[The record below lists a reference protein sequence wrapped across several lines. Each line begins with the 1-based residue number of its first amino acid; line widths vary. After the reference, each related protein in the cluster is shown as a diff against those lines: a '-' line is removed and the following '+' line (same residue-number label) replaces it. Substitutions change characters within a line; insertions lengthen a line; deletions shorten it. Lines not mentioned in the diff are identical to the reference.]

1 MCPGPKSRPKTSKP
15 AGRAFISRPCHN
27 PGTMEME
34 AWTRART
41 RWMLVPFVDI
51 AQKIGLTP
59 NSLTVLGFVL
69 NVVAGVLIGFGYIFS
84 GGAVMTALA
93 MPLDALDGELA
104 RRTNQQSK
112 FGAFFDSTLD
122 RFAEGALLIG
132 LAAYFVRQDDI
143 IGVVVTFVALIGSLM
158 VSYTRARAE
167 GLGVECKVGLFS
179 RFGRFIVLAAGL
191 LTTLVTPMI
200 WALAV
205 LSNYTAIERI
215 IYVWRQLRNGCD

>member
-1 MCPGPKSRPKTSKP
+1 
-15 AGRAFISRPCHN
+15 
-27 PGTMEME
+27 MET
-34 AWTRART
+34 WTRART
-41 RWMLVPFVDI
+41 RWMLVPFVDA
-51 AQKIGLTP
+51 AQKLGLTP
-59 NSLTVLGFVL
+59 NTLTVMGFVL
-69 NVVAGVLIGFGYIFS
+69 NIIAGILIGYGYIFA

-122 RFAEGALLIG
+122 RFAEGALLMG
-132 LAAYFVRQDDI
+132 VAAYFVRQNDI

-167 GLGVECKVGLFS
+167 GLGIDCKVGLFS
-179 RFGRFIVLAAGL
+179 RFGRFIVLAVGL
-191 LTTLVTPMI
+191 LTTFVSPMI
-200 WALAV
+200 WALAI

-215 IYVWRQLRNGCD
+215 IYVWRVLRKGAD

>member
-1 MCPGPKSRPKTSKP
+1 
-15 AGRAFISRPCHN
+15 
-27 PGTMEME
+27 
-34 AWTRART
+34 
-41 RWMLVPFVDI
+41 
-51 AQKIGLTP
+51 
-59 NSLTVLGFVL
+59 
-69 NVVAGVLIGFGYIFS
+69 LIGFGYIFS

-132 LAAYFVRQDDI
+132 LAAYFVRQNDI
-143 IGVVVTFVALIGSLM
+143 MGVVVTFVALVGSLM

-167 GLGVECKVGLFS
+167 GLGIECKVGLFS

-191 LTTLVTPMI
+191 LTTFVTPMI

-215 IYVWRQLRNGCD
+215 VYVWRQLRNGRD